1 MAGMKNHYSYL
12 ESQWVNGSYCVVFIL
27 AQIQHSIYS
36 VLLQLGKELEKSG
49 YKLWCQTLLRLWTLY
64 SSQNLKKGSLVLF
77 KTRVCEKTKK
87 QQQLEMQIHVTKQR
101 HVGLKVFKKVKLTHL
116 SGFLVCISKDSKL
129 LVKLFDTCH
138 IDGSVRRNES
148 TLCHNLDKK
157 VWEADLGLGSAPS
170 LALKLRG
177 FERNINFLGEEI

>member
-12 ESQWVNGSYCVVFIL
+12 GSQWVNGSYCVVFIL

-87 QQQLEMQIHVTKQR
+87 TTTTWHANPRDKTAPCWIESIQESEANSPLRLSRLHQQGFQTACKALR
-101 HVGLKVFKKVKLTHL
+101 HLPYWWERQKKWKYAVPQ
-116 SGFLVCISKDSKL
+116 F
-129 LVKLFDTCH
+129 
-138 IDGSVRRNES
+138 R
-148 TLCHNLDKK
+148 
-157 VWEADLGLGSAPS
+157 
-170 LALKLRG
+170 
-177 FERNINFLGEEI
+177 